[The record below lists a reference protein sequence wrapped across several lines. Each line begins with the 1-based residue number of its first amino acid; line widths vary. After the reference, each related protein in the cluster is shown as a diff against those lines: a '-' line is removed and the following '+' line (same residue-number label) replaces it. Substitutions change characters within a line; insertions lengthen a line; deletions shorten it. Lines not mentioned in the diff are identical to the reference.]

1 MRIKFL
7 IMLMLSTLLVLG
19 AAGCAKKKVE
29 SQPEKAEPTYEE
41 LVAEDEAA
49 EQEYEAEAEEEIAEA
64 ELAQQRKFEAALVEL
79 GTMIHFDFD
88 KSELKPEAR
97 DILEKKA
104 DILKEYPQVT
114 MVIEGYCDERGTQEY
129 NLALGERRARA
140 AYEFLVLLGVAP
152 ERLSIVSYGEEN
164 PIDPGHNE
172 TAWALNRRD
181 QFRVSY

>member
-1 MRIKFL
+1 VDQDL
-7 IMLMLSTLLVLG
+7 
-19 AAGCAKKKVE
+19 A
-29 SQPEKAEPTYEE
+29 QQEE
-41 LVAEDEAA
+41 QQQQA
-49 EQEYEAEAEEEIAEA
+49 EQELREA
-64 ELAQQRKFEAALVEL
+64 ELARQRAFEASLIEL

-88 KSELKPEAR
+88 KSELKGEAR
-97 DILEKKA
+97 DILQRKA
-104 DILKEYPQVT
+104 DILKQYPEVT
-114 MVIEGYCDERGTQEY
+114 MVVEGYCDDRGTQEY

-164 PIDPGHNE
+164 PIDPAQNE